1 MVSDG
6 LQILN
11 LEVFVVTEFA
21 SLFRKVKGRY
31 LPP

>member
-6 LQILN
+6 LLILN

-21 SLFRKVKGRY
+21 SLFKKVKGQHV
-31 LPP
+31 PP

>member
-6 LQILN
+6 LLILN

-21 SLFRKVKGRY
+21 FLFRKVKGRY
-31 LPP
+31 APP

>member
-6 LQILN
+6 LLILN
-11 LEVFVVTEFA
+11 LEAFGVTEFA
-21 SLFRKVKGRY
+21 SLLGKVKGRY